1 MRYVKFAFLAVIAL
15 ALVTVALAN
24 RQIVELKLLPVALSN
39 LLGVQERIAMPLYA
53 VIFGGIVAGIVI
65 GFVWEWLREYRI
77 RRAAERRR
85 REVNRLARENDRL
98 RAEKHEG
105 EDDVLALLDR
115 PARRPS

>member
-1 MRYVKFAFLAVIAL
+1 MRYVKFAFLALVAL
-15 ALVTVALAN
+15 LLVTVALAN
-24 RQIVELKLLPVALSN
+24 RQMIELKLLPNALSDVM
-39 LLGVQERIAMPLYA
+39 GMQERMVMPLYA

-65 GFVWEWLREYRI
+65 GFVWEWLREHRI
-77 RRAAERRR
+77 RRDAERRR

-115 PARRPS
+115 PAR